1 VQRELP
7 TGTVTFLFTDVEG
20 STQLLHE
27 LGAEAYA
34 ETLAAHRQVIRTMRM
49 STWPKAAL
57 AASITAA
64 GGFRLR
70 EVGRNLLD
78 RSQLLQLIEDGV
90 GLGRR
95 RIPGGNVVGRPRL
108 SDDRR
113 AEVEQAPCNRK
124 ADTSS
129 AARARYECYSA
140 FECDGRSEH

>member
-49 STWPKAAL
+49 SAWPKAAL

-64 GGFRLR
+64 GDSGC
-70 EVGRNLLD
+70 
-78 RSQLLQLIEDGV
+78 
-90 GLGRR
+90 
-95 RIPGGNVVGRPRL
+95 
-108 SDDRR
+108 
-113 AEVEQAPCNRK
+113 AK
-124 ADTSS
+124 S
-129 AARARYECYSA
+129 A
-140 FECDGRSEH
+140 